1 MTNLIVEISKYLMIL
16 LMAVYTYANFR
27 FFSFP
32 DMERKRRQIA
42 NGKSSLYEEYR
53 NGHIS
58 RERFIKIQSDNKAE
72 DERLQQKI
80 AEKNVLLNECI
91 QKQKALT
98 LAGQDAER
106 IQALT
111 EYRPEVISRL
121 IDKVRVFEGGR
132 IEIGLKSKYLTDI
145 IGECIPGLAS

>member
-1 MTNLIVEISKYLMIL
+1 MNFNEAMQMLGTKLQGKYGHLGFKYKKSDKTLTRHSKNFAYMIAFSSFGGNTKDSISIEVCY
-16 LMAVYTYANFR
+16 
-27 FFSFP
+27 
-32 DMERKRRQIA
+32 
-42 NGKSSLYEEYR
+42 
-53 NGHIS
+53 
-58 RERFIKIQSDNKAE
+58 
-72 DERLQQKI
+72 
-80 AEKNVLLNECI
+80 I

>member
-1 MTNLIVEISKYLMIL
+1 MTQAPKIRNIWNLTTGRKNWKTHIL
-16 LMAVYTYANFR
+16 TAKRTVSDCRTAR
-27 FFSFP
+27 FW
-32 DMERKRRQIA
+32 KRLP
-42 NGKSSLYEEYR
+42 LYEEYR